1 VGAQQEGFVAKYIDT
16 FKTWADTFRPD
27 VAAMK
32 ALIES
37 DKADLEARKLAA
49 GALSYLVTR
58 MDLIPD
64 WNEGIGVM
72 DDIFVM
78 RVCAQMATTQPLGDL
93 PHDAEV
99 ALGRLSN
106 EAEKILDFLG
116 GDLYDKL
123 KSYCAKLAET
133 TVRARTPAQ
142 IVNEGAA
149 RLALYNEVEEELKR
163 SVPVVVTDPD
173 DAELRLKS
181 YLTQKL

>member
-1 VGAQQEGFVAKYIDT
+1 VAKHIDT
-16 FKTWADTFRPD
+16 FKSWADTFRPD

-37 DKADLEARKLAA
+37 EKADPEARKLAA

-72 DDIFVM
+72 DDIFIV
-78 RVCAQMATTQPLGDL
+78 RVAAQMATALQLGDL

-106 EAEKILDFLG
+106 EAEKIADFLG
-116 GDLYDKL
+116 DDTYDKL
-123 KSYCAKLAET
+123 RQYCAKLEDTA
-133 TVRARTPAQ
+133 VRGRTPAQ
-142 IVNEGAA
+142 IISEGSA
-149 RLALYNEVEEELKR
+149 RLALYNEVEEEMKK
-163 SVPVVVTDPD
+163 SVPVVISDPD

-181 YLTQKL
+181 YLKQKLV

>member
-1 VGAQQEGFVAKYIDT
+1 MAKHIET
-16 FKTWADTFRPD
+16 FKGWADTFRAD
-27 VAAMK
+27 IAAMK

-37 DKADLEARKLAA
+37 EKADPEARKLAA

-72 DDIFVM
+72 DDIFVV
-78 RVCAQMATTQPLGDL
+78 RVCAQMATTLGLGDL

-99 ALGRLSN
+99 TLGRLAN
-106 EAEKILDFLG
+106 ESEKISDFLG

-123 KSYCAKLAET
+123 RQYCAKLEDQA
-133 TVRARTPAQ
+133 VRGRSPKQ
-142 IVNEGAA
+142 ILDEGAA
-149 RLALYNEVEEELKR
+149 RLALYAEVEDELKR
-163 SVPVVVTDPD
+163 SVPVVITDPD

-181 YLTQKL
+181 YLTQKLRGA

>member
-1 VGAQQEGFVAKYIDT
+1 MAKHIET
-16 FKTWADTFRPD
+16 FKGWAETFRAD

-37 DKADLEARKLAA
+37 EKADPEARKLGA

-72 DDIFVM
+72 DDIFVV
-78 RVCAQMATTQPLGDL
+78 RVCAGMATTLGLGDIA
-93 PHDAEV
+93 HDAEV
-99 ALGRLSN
+99 TLGRLAN
-106 EAEKILDFLG
+106 EAEKVADFLG
-116 GDLYDKL
+116 SELYDKL
-123 KSYCAKLAET
+123 RQYCAKLEET
-133 TVRARTPAQ
+133 QVRGRLPKQ
-142 IVNEGAA
+142 IVEEASA

-163 SVPVVVTDPD
+163 SVPVVVADPD

-181 YLTQKL
+181 YLKQKLT